1 MTRGPRFRRVAT
13 LAAVTLML
21 GVLGSASVLG
31 SAAVEADTLHQ
42 AQDHLSALQKRIKAR
57 RTKLAHLE
65 HHMNMTAKRIDHT
78 QSALAEIQHQL
89 DHVAVKLADT
99 RSQIAK
105 LQDQMDQRI
114 RAAYIQGPGTP
125 IELVLTAPTYN
136 ALVERL
142 SILDHMTQSDAELA
156 DQIRVVQQQLQQ
168 RTQQLTQLQAQRTDL
183 LNQLNDRRQ
192 KLQSNYDEQH
202 KLLSYLANQR
212 AIVMQQIT
220 ALQPFALCPVM
231 GPRAFSDDFGAPR
244 TAGGYHPHAGN
255 DILAPMGAR
264 IVAPFDGTATASHD
278 TLGGLTVNVTGANGY
293 VYNAHLSKIGKTG
306 KVRAGDVVGYVGN
319 SGDARGGPT
328 HDHFEWHP
336 NSVPSHPHKSPYG
349 FTKVG
354 DAIDPYPFLMQVC

>member
-1 MTRGPRFRRVAT
+1 MTRGPRFRRVAVI
-13 LAAVTLML
+13 AAASLTL
-21 GVLGSASVLG
+21 GVLGSASVQAV
-31 SAAVEADTLHQ
+31 AAQTNTLHQ

-57 RTKLAHLE
+57 RAKLAHLE

-89 DHVAVKLADT
+89 DHVAVKLAEARAEIT
-99 RSQIAK
+99 K
-105 LQDQMDQRI
+105 LQDEMNQRI

-136 ALVERL
+136 SLVERL
-142 SILDHMTQSDAELA
+142 SILDHMTQTDAELA
-156 DQIRVVQQQLQQ
+156 DQIKAVAAQLQA
-168 RTQQLTQLQAQRTDL
+168 RTQQLTDLQQQRTDL
-183 LNQLNDRRQ
+183 LNLLNERRQ
-192 KLQSNYDEQH
+192 KLQSSYDEQH
-202 KLLSYLANQR
+202 KLLSYLADQR

-220 ALQPFALCPVM
+220 ALQPFAVCPVM
-231 GPRAFSDDFGAPR
+231 GPRAYSDDFGAPR

-278 TLGGLTVNVTGANGY
+278 TLGGLTVNVTGADGY
-293 VYNAHLSKIGKTG
+293 VYNAHLSRIGKTG
-306 KVRAGDVVGYVGN
+306 QVRAGDVVGYVGN

-336 NSVPSHPHKSPYG
+336 NSIPSHPHKSPYG

>member
-1 MTRGPRFRRVAT
+1 VTRRPRFRQIAALTTAALVFGALGNAVAFGG
-13 LAAVTLML
+13 AAVQ
-21 GVLGSASVLG
+21 GDS
-31 SAAVEADTLHQ
+31 LHQ
-42 AQDHLSALQKRIKAR
+42 AQDHLTALQKRIRAR
-57 RTKLAHLE
+57 RQKLATLE
-65 HHMNMTAKRIDHT
+65 HQMNRTAKRIDHT
-78 QSALAEIQHQL
+78 QTELAEIQHQL
-89 DHVAVKLADT
+89 DHVAVKLAEA
-99 RSQIAK
+99 RAEIAK
-105 LQDQMDQRI
+105 LQEQMDKRI

-142 SILDHMTQSDAELA
+142 SMLDHMTESDAQLA
-156 DQIRVVQQQLQQ
+156 DQIRVVQQQLQE
-168 RTQQLTQLQAQRTDL
+168 RTALLTELQARRTDL
-183 LNQLNDRRQ
+183 LHQLNDRRE
-192 KLQSNYDEQH
+192 KLQSSFDEQH
-202 KLLSYLANQR
+202 KLLSYLAEQR

-220 ALQPFALCPVM
+220 ALQPFAVCPVM

-293 VYNAHLSKIGKTG
+293 VYNAHLSKLGKLG

-336 NSVPSHPHKSPYG
+336 NQISSHPHRSPYG
-349 FTKVG
+349 QTRVG

>member
-1 MTRGPRFRRVAT
+1 MTLRPRFRRVAV
-13 LAAVTLML
+13 LAAAALTL
-21 GVLGSASVLG
+21 GVLGNAVGLG
-31 SAAVEADTLHQ
+31 SAAVQADTLHQ
-42 AQDHLSALQKRIKAR
+42 AKNHLTELQKRIRAR
-57 RTKLAHLE
+57 RQKLARLE
-65 HHMNMTAKRIDHT
+65 RQMNRTAKRIDHT

-89 DHVAVKLADT
+89 DRVAVRLADT

-105 LQDQMDQRI
+105 LQAEMDKRI

-142 SILDHMTQSDAELA
+142 SMLDHMTQSDAELA
-156 DQIRVVQQQLQQ
+156 DQIRIVQQQLQE
-168 RTQQLTQLQAQRTDL
+168 RTAQLTALQAQRTAL
-183 LNQLNDRRQ
+183 LHQLNDRRQ
-192 KLQSNYDEQH
+192 KLQSSYDEQH
-202 KLLSYLANQR
+202 KLLSYLAQQR

-220 ALQPFALCPVM
+220 ALQPFAVCPVM

-264 IVAPFDGTATASHD
+264 IVAPFDGTATVGHD

-336 NSVPSHPHKSPYG
+336 NQIPAHPHKSPYG

>member
-1 MTRGPRFRRVAT
+1 VIRRLRFRPVAA
-13 LAAVTLML
+13 LAAVALTL
-21 GVLGSASVLG
+21 GVVGNAAVLG
-31 SAAVEADTLHQ
+31 NVAVQADTLHQ
-42 AQDHLSALQKRIKAR
+42 AKDHLSALQKRIKAR
-57 RTKLAHLE
+57 RQKLARLE
-65 HHMNMTAKRIDHT
+65 REMNRTAKRIDHT
-78 QSALAEIQHQL
+78 QSALAEIQRHL
-89 DHVAVKLADT
+89 DHVAVRLAET
-99 RSQIAK
+99 RSQVAK
-105 LQDQMDQRI
+105 LQDQMNQRI

-156 DQIRVVQQQLQQ
+156 DQIRAVQAQLQQ
-168 RTQQLTQLQAQRTDL
+168 RTQQLTDLQAQRTEL
-183 LNQLNDRRQ
+183 LHQLNDRRE
-192 KLQSNYDEQH
+192 KLQSSYDEQH
-202 KLLSYLANQR
+202 KLLSYLAEQR

-220 ALQPFALCPVM
+220 ALQPFAVCPVM

-264 IVAPFDGTATASHD
+264 IVAPFDGTATAGHD

-306 KVRAGDVVGYVGN
+306 KVRAGDVIGYVGN
-319 SGDARGGPT
+319 SGDAQGGPT

-336 NSVPSHPHKSPYG
+336 NQIPSHPHKSPYG
-349 FTKVG
+349 FTRVG